1 MVIGMPVGDERRIG
15 ATLLVGGAGTGKT
28 TLLEQ
33 RAVELLRAHASGV
46 TVLARNRTA
55 ARRMRVAIAR
65 DIGSTDALTVTTF
78 HAFALSLLTQG
89 WPLSGSRAEPSLIS
103 APEQFALVSEMLA
116 RPDERRRWEAI
127 YPRALRL
134 SGFADELREFV
145 LRAQDAGESPD
156 QLAERAA
163 FVDRPHLREAVRFYG
178 RYLEEVRSRDVIDHA
193 GVIRVAGTLVG
204 PSETDTREL
213 AHARRELVARI
224 RRAGHHLL
232 VDDVQ
237 VATPAMLNLL
247 AAVADPE
254 GSTTAAFD
262 PEAPSFGFRGS
273 SEGADVRFDARFWP
287 VERIDLA
294 RRWRP
299 EPTITSHRVPHAVD
313 ERTLIV
319 NEVRRAHGDL
329 KLAWGDIAI
338 IVRRL
343 GPEVAA
349 LRRALER
356 ARIPVTVVGENRAL
370 NAEPALAP
378 MLDLAACAFDVTE
391 REARLPAILAW
402 PMFGIDSFDLRQ
414 LRAHAKRSGD
424 VGLNGLLAAPPA
436 DLRAPLRDT
445 LIRLRTLLDQLVEH
459 DLTETAH
466 EVWWW
471 LWTTLPQFAD
481 LVADDDAAGL
491 DAVEAFGSAIARA
504 TERNPEQRFSAV
516 LEAMTS
522 SDFGPQPFSA
532 PEEHRPDSVRILT
545 AFGALGREFDLV
557 LVPGCVDGNFP
568 SRRVRTPMIDVRDLL
583 APADHVARR
592 REAARREEQI
602 FHAVVARA
610 RQRVILTAGGEAPVS
625 PVAELRDLRFA
636 DPVPDPPAALFT
648 RDEFEALQRRT
659 LCDPDADPARIEE
672 ALRTL
677 ARLRG
682 VEPDD
687 WWHEQEWT
695 SSDLAIRTEPFKTS
709 FSKLEKYENCP
720 LQYLYAS
727 EALLDQSTSHHL
739 SVGVWVH
746 DVFELAARAKL
757 DGVPPVKEQ
766 MVAWLDERWDPSVFE
781 NVAIEHRRRIESE
794 EMIDK
799 WLKTEVHHPIAA
811 AEEAF
816 AFEAGNATIRGRI
829 DRIDVPS
836 GGGCRVIDYKTGRS
850 APSAEQAAESLQMG
864 MYALAVERD
873 PNLRRF
879 APVHTVTLSYPGV
892 WASRQ
897 NGGPGYV
904 RHTSQ
909 PDDEQTTKRLVAI
922 IDGINEG
929 RFAPSGDAEC
939 RNCPMKPL
947 CPLWP
952 EGNEVTL

>member
-1 MVIGMPVGDERRIG
+1 MPVGDQGRVG
-15 ATLLVGGAGTGKT
+15 ATLFVGGAGTGKT
-28 TLLEQ
+28 TMLES
-33 RAVELLRAHASGV
+33 RAAELLRAGASGV

-65 DIGSTDALTVTTF
+65 DVGSTDALSVTTF
-78 HAFALSLLTQG
+78 HAFALSLIAQG
-89 WPLSGSRAEPSLIS
+89 WPLAGYRSEPALLS
-103 APEQFALVSEMLA
+103 APEQFALVSDMLA
-116 RPDERRRWEAI
+116 HPDERKRWETI

-163 FVDRPHLREAVRFYG
+163 FVDRPHLREAARFYG
-178 RYLEEVRSRDVIDHA
+178 RYLDELRSRGVIDHA
-193 GVIRVAGTLVG
+193 GAVRVAATLVT
-204 PSETDTREL
+204 PSSLDAREV
-213 AHARRELVARI
+213 AGARADLVARV

-232 VDDVQ
+232 VDDIQ
-237 VATPAMLNLL
+237 VATPAMLDLL

-254 GSTTAAFD
+254 GSIVAAFD
-262 PEAPSFGFRGS
+262 PGAPSFGFRGS

-287 VERIDLA
+287 VDRIELA

-299 EPTITSHRVPHAVD
+299 EPTISSHRVPHAAD
-313 ERTLIV
+313 ERSVVV

-370 NAEPALAP
+370 DAEPALAP

-391 REARLPAILAW
+391 REARLPRILAW

-414 LRAHAKRSGD
+414 LRAHAKRHGD
-424 VGLNGLLAAPPA
+424 VGLSGLLAAPPA
-436 DLRAPLRDT
+436 DLRAPLRET
-445 LIRLRTLLDQLVEH
+445 LVRLRALLDELAER
-459 DLTETAH
+459 DLAATSPDD
-466 EVWWW
+466 VWWW
-471 LWTTLPQFAD
+471 LWTTLPQFAE
-481 LVADDDAAGL
+481 LVELDDAAGL

-504 TERNPEQRFSAV
+504 AERNPEQRFSAV

-522 SDFGPQPFSA
+522 SDFGPQPFTA

-545 AFGALGREFDLV
+545 AFGALGREFELV
-557 LVPGCVDGNFP
+557 LVPGCAEGNFP

-583 APADHVARR
+583 APADVVTRR

-602 FHAVVARA
+602 FDAVVGRA
-610 RQRVILTAGGEAPVS
+610 RQRIILTSGGDAPVS
-625 PVAELRDLRFA
+625 PVAELRDLRFG
-636 DPVPDPPAALFT
+636 DPIPDPPGALFT
-648 RDEFEALQRRT
+648 RDEFEAQQRRT
-659 LCDPDADPARIEE
+659 VGDPSADGARVDE
-672 ALRTL
+672 ALRAL

-695 SSDLAIRTEPFKTS
+695 STDLVIRAEPFKTS

-720 LQYLYAS
+720 LHYLYAS

-746 DVFELAARAKL
+746 DVLEVAARAKL
-757 DGVPPVKEQ
+757 DGVPPAKAQ
-766 MVAWLDERWDPSVFE
+766 LVAWLDERWDPSVFD
-781 NVAIEHRRRIESE
+781 NVAVEHRRRIESE
-794 EMIDK
+794 EMLDR

-811 AEEAF
+811 VEEAF
-816 AFEAGNATIRGRI
+816 SFEEGNATIRGRI
-829 DRIDVPS
+829 DRIDVAS
-836 GGGCRVIDYKTGRS
+836 GGGCRVIDYKTGRN
-850 APSAEQAAESLQMG
+850 APTAEQAAESLQMG

-873 PNLRRF
+873 PDLQRF
-879 APVHTVTLSYPGV
+879 APVHTVTLSYLGA
-892 WASRQ
+892 WASKQ
-897 NGGPGYV
+897 GGGPGYV

-909 PDDEQTTKRLVAI
+909 PDDPQTTKRLVAI
-922 IDGINEG
+922 IDGIGEG
-929 RFAPSGDAEC
+929 RFAPSGEAEC